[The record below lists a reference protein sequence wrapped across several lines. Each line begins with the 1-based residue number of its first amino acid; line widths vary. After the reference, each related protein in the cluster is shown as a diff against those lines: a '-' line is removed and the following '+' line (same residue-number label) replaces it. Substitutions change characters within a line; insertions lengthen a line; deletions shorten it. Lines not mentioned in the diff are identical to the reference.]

1 MHPAIGLPPLRLGIK
16 TRLGINLKTRL
27 GITPSRVRLATGDNR
42 FLPLAAQFLPTEI
55 NRLTCGLHRAD
66 LKIRKG
72 EVDMNK
78 ITFATAAAAGLSAAI
93 VGLAAPAAAAP
104 SGSDAQAT
112 ISQLE
117 ADGNRVIVNR
127 LSSAPLSQAEVVAVR
142 PGPALR
148 GTVPNAGYN
157 DDNRQGVVTGQV
169 YYVDVR

>member
-1 MHPAIGLPPLRLGIK
+1 
-16 TRLGINLKTRL
+16 
-27 GITPSRVRLATGDNR
+27 
-42 FLPLAAQFLPTEI
+42 
-55 NRLTCGLHRAD
+55 
-66 LKIRKG
+66 
-72 EVDMNK
+72 MNK
-78 ITFATAAAAGLSAAI
+78 ITFATTAAAGLSAAI